1 MGTSLMTLGDR
12 VAAVTGGAQ
21 GIGAEIAK
29 ALAGAGASVAIINR
43 SNVATADAVVAE
55 IEAAGGR
62 AAAFQADLAQVS
74 EIDRV
79 AAAIKSA
86 LGPID
91 ILVNNAGLFEP
102 RPIEDVDE
110 ANWDGQLD
118 TNLKGCFFLSRA
130 VVPDMK
136 AKGRGKIINITSIAG
151 IGGFPNSAAYCA
163 SKGGLNNLTKS
174 LCLELAPFG
183 INVNAVAPGN
193 VATPL
198 NVDLRADA
206 AWSAKV
212 RERTPTGEDFLAPED
227 IAGAVV
233 FLASDAA
240 RAVHGVIL
248 PVDSGWRAW

>member
-1 MGTSLMTLGDR
+1 MTLDGR

-29 ALAGAGASVAIINR
+29 ALARAGAAVAVINR
-43 SNVATADAVVAE
+43 SNTETAAAVVAD
-55 IEAAGGR
+55 IESEGAR
-62 AAAFQADLAQVS
+62 AAAFQADLSQVS

-79 AAAIKSA
+79 VGDIKST

-91 ILVNNAGLFEP
+91 ILVNNAGLFQP

-110 ANWDGQLD
+110 KNWDDQVD
-118 TNLKGCFFLSRA
+118 TNLKGCFFLARA
-130 VVPDMK
+130 VVPEMK
-136 AKGRGKIINITSIAG
+136 QKRWGKIINVSSIAG

-174 LCLELAPFG
+174 LCLELASFG
-183 INVNAVAPGN
+183 INVNAIAPGN

-198 NVDLRADA
+198 NVDLRNDE

-212 RERTPTGEDFLAPED
+212 RERTPTGEDFLPAAD
-227 IAGAVV
+227 MAGAVV